1 MVLALHLQNE
11 KLAAPTPSLRD
22 TLVPGLSGASR
33 PCLGTDRGTERKEVR
48 PGLESPPHPP
58 PGGQQ
63 CSCIT
68 NCPHPTPL

>member
-1 MVLALHLQNE
+1 MVLVLHLQNE

-48 PGLESPPHPP
+48 PGLESPPPRP
-58 PGGQQ
+58 AVSSAAASQ
-63 CSCIT
+63 T
-68 NCPHPTPL
+68 APTPL